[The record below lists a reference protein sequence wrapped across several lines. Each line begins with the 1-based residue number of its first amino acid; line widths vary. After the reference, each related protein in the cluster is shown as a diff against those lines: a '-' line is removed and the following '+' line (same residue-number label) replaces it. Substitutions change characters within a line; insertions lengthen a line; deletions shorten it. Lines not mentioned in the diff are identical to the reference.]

1 MTHITIRSRTP
12 VPPRADAFGAAFRSA
27 GRDRLASPPSQGEPV
42 FSFPRPAPQAPTT
55 VAAIGL
61 AFAILAG
68 LSLLIA

>member
-1 MTHITIRSRTP
+1 MTHIIIRSRTS

-27 GRDRLASPPSQGEPV
+27 GRDLLASPPSQGEQV
-42 FSFPRPAPQAPTT
+42 FTFPRPAPQAPTIAT
-55 VAAIGL
+55 AIGL